1 MFEIDYWVIQKFN
14 FQESIMVFSEI
25 DRFRRVINTS
35 AIMFT
40 GKWQILD
47 INLFSSD
54 FQFFFFGILLVQ
66 LNGWWAFYWKLGFA
80 SLRSGE
86 LIFYLKLFSVHYFL

>member
-1 MFEIDYWVIQKFN
+1 
-14 FQESIMVFSEI
+14 MVFSEI

-66 LNGWWAFYWKLGFA
+66 LNGWWAFY
-80 SLRSGE
+80 
-86 LIFYLKLFSVHYFL
+86 